1 MKISLQ
7 SLSRWV
13 EVGNDVPALSHA
25 LTMAGLEIEGQS
37 TAAPPMSGIVVAE
50 VLATSKHPDAE
61 KLSVCRVHD
70 GAQEIQIVC
79 GASNVRAGIKVPL
92 ATVGATLPGGMEI
105 KKAKLRG
112 VESFGMLCSAKE
124 LGLAEESQGLLE
136 LPAELKAGQ
145 DVVKALS
152 LDDIVFEINLTPN
165 RGDCMSVLGVAREIA
180 ANRGSMLSMPE
191 QCQIPASHE
200 QTFPVRIDSSG
211 CGKFVSRIIKGI
223 NPGARSPWWLQ
234 ERLRR
239 AGVRSINAIVDV
251 TNYVM
256 LELGQPMH
264 AYDLSGL
271 HGGIVVR
278 QALHN
283 EQVTLLDGKS
293 ITLKN
298 DVLVIADQQRA
309 LALAGVM
316 GGLDSAINDATTD
329 VLLEVAFFQPD
340 AIAGRGRRYG
350 LVTDASQ
357 RFERGVDFNLQER
370 AIQLATQLIL
380 EIASG
385 QAGPVQVAGEFSLPR
400 NHIHLRHKRICRL
413 LGHVISVGEVTRIL
427 KGLGMQAD
435 VTVAEPAEW
444 NVVPPSWRFDLA
456 IEEDLVEEV
465 ARVYGYDRIPALQ
478 ETAAQ
483 ALRGFSETRIPAER
497 GALLLVDRGY
507 QEAIT
512 YSFTDPA
519 LQQTLFPGSTS
530 LALAN
535 PISAEMAVM
544 RLSLWPGLL
553 QALQQNQKRQQP
565 RVRLFETGRQFS
577 ADGKQ
582 EIPVIAGLAGG
593 LLVPKQW
600 ASSNSAI
607 DFYDVKAD
615 VESLLALTGRS
626 EEFSFVPATHP
637 ALHPGQCAR
646 IVRLGQPVG
655 WLGSLS
661 PVLVKSLDLVYPA
674 VLFELE
680 LIPTFASHVPEYQEI
695 SKFPMVRRDLALQVA
710 DNLKFADLAQAARE
724 SAGPLLKE
732 LNIFDVYQGAGLE
745 KGKKSI
751 ALGINLQDTSRTLTD
766 AEVDA
771 VVTAIVHHLSQR
783 FDARLRDK

>member
-1 MKISLQ
+1 M
-7 SLSRWV
+7 
-13 EVGNDVPALSHA
+13 
-25 LTMAGLEIEGQS
+25 
-37 TAAPPMSGIVVAE
+37 
-50 VLATSKHPDAE
+50 
-61 KLSVCRVHD
+61 
-70 GAQEIQIVC
+70 
-79 GASNVRAGIKVPL
+79 
-92 ATVGATLPGGMEI
+92 
-105 KKAKLRG
+105 
-112 VESFGMLCSAKE
+112 
-124 LGLAEESQGLLE
+124 
-136 LPAELKAGQ
+136 
-145 DVVKALS
+145 
-152 LDDIVFEINLTPN
+152 
-165 RGDCMSVLGVAREIA
+165 
-180 ANRGSMLSMPE
+180 
-191 QCQIPASHE
+191 
-200 QTFPVRIDSSG
+200 
-211 CGKFVSRIIKGI
+211 
-223 NPGARSPWWLQ
+223 
-234 ERLRR
+234 
-239 AGVRSINAIVDV
+239 
-251 TNYVM
+251 
-256 LELGQPMH
+256 
-264 AYDLSGL
+264 
-271 HGGIVVR
+271 
-278 QALHN
+278 
-283 EQVTLLDGKS
+283 QV
-293 ITLKN
+293 
-298 DVLVIADQQRA
+298 
-309 LALAGVM
+309 
-316 GGLDSAINDATTD
+316 
-329 VLLEVAFFQPD
+329 
-340 AIAGRGRRYG
+340 
-350 LVTDASQ
+350 
-357 RFERGVDFNLQER
+357 
-370 AIQLATQLIL
+370 
-380 EIASG
+380 
-385 QAGPVQVAGEFSLPR
+385 
-400 NHIHLRHKRICRL
+400 
-413 LGHVISVGEVTRIL
+413 
-427 KGLGMQAD
+427 D

-444 NVVPPSWRFDLA
+444 KVVPPSWRFDLA

-519 LQQTLFPGSTS
+519 LQETLLPGSTS

-553 QALQQNQKRQQP
+553 QSLQQNQKRQQP

-615 VESLLALTGRS
+615 VESLLALTGRP

-646 IVRLGQPVG
+646 IERLGQPVG

-680 LIPTFASHVPEYQEI
+680 IIPTFASHVPEYQEI
-695 SKFPMVRRDLALQVA
+695 SKFPMVRRDLALLVA
-710 DNLKFADLAQAARE
+710 DNLKFTDLAQAARE
-724 SAGPLLKE
+724 SAGPLLRE

-766 AEVDA
+766 VEVDT
-771 VVTAIVHHLSQR
+771 VVTAIVLHLSQR